1 MNVRL
6 YVWQRLTAA
15 IMAPLVL
22 GHVAIIFYATRRGMS
37 ATDIL
42 ARTRD
47 SIAWASYYGIFVAA
61 AAVHAS
67 IGVRNILAEWS
78 PLGDRRAG
86 LLAALFGFALLVLG
100 FRAVAAV
107 VLS

>member
-15 IMAPLVL
+15 LMVPLVL
-22 GHVAIIFYATRRGMS
+22 VHVAVIFYATRQGMT
-37 ATDIL
+37 AADIL
-42 ARTRD
+42 ARTRG
-47 SIAWASYYGIFVAA
+47 SIVWASLYSIFVAA

-67 IGVRNILAEWS
+67 IGVHNVLTEWS
-78 PLGDRRAG
+78 PLRDRSAG
-86 LLAALFGFALLVLG
+86 IFATVFGTSLLLLGL
-100 FRAVAAV
+100 RAVAAV